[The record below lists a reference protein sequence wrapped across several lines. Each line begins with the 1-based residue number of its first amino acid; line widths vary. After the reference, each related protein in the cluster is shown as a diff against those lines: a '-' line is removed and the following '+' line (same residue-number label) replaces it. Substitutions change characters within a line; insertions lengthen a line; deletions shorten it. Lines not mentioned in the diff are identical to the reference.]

1 MPQEVTSAGTDI
13 QGGNINLAGDAMS
26 TAQAP
31 DDNQVKN
38 LPAPADNSS
47 NLAGMTGMNNNMNGM
62 NFMGGTGGANAFNP
76 NGINSVMNAMLMN
89 NAMQQQQQQQL
100 QQAQGM
106 NAMMGINPMMVPQ
119 MGQMGF
125 PQGVMNP
132 AMGMMGGMGNFNAMG
147 GGNMN
152 MPSVD
157 NSGTTAPNNN
167 APQGNGADNNG
178 SDLLAQLMMNPMAM
192 QMMAQGINPM
202 ILFGMGM
209 GGMAQNQL
217 GNANPFAALAM
228 GMNNMGTNVS
238 DGAGGVSFPMMANTA
253 PGGTTA
259 GGLTLPVMANAA
271 SGDSTVA
278 PAHLFAYNNN
288 TMMPRDM
295 GMVAREDGVLKQ
307 SVINLK
313 AGKNSTKKIKIKNKP
328 KRPLSAYNF
337 FFRDARARILDSIP
351 KPANKKKDSNDDGDV
366 KFDKKMGDEDDSDKE
381 EDAEKKD
388 EEKDL
393 NDTKA
398 IKNEEV
404 ADVQVLHDAV
414 SVKKGDEDDET
425 DDKKDY
431 DNVGVDGKKI
441 PHGKIGFENLAKEI
455 GKRWQNLEPD
465 EMEKFKKLADEDMTR
480 YKREMEAF
488 LAKEALATAAAG
500 DGNLM
505 AASVYTVFNTKRSDY
520 GGDDVKPK
528 KKRSKKISM
537 M

>member
-1 MPQEVTSAGTDI
+1 
-13 QGGNINLAGDAMS
+13 
-26 TAQAP
+26 
-31 DDNQVKN
+31 
-38 LPAPADNSS
+38 
-47 NLAGMTGMNNNMNGM
+47 
-62 NFMGGTGGANAFNP
+62 
-76 NGINSVMNAMLMN
+76 
-89 NAMQQQQQQQL
+89 
-100 QQAQGM
+100 
-106 NAMMGINPMMVPQ
+106 
-119 MGQMGF
+119 
-125 PQGVMNP
+125 
-132 AMGMMGGMGNFNAMG
+132 
-147 GGNMN
+147 
-152 MPSVD
+152 
-157 NSGTTAPNNN
+157 
-167 APQGNGADNNG
+167 
-178 SDLLAQLMMNPMAM
+178 MMNPMAM

-209 GGMAQNQL
+209 GGMAQNQF
-217 GNANPFAALAM
+217 GNANPLAALAM
-228 GMNNMGTNVS
+228 GMNNMGTNVP

-253 PGGTTA
+253 PGGTTS

-278 PAHLFAYNNN
+278 PAHLFAFNNN

-313 AGKNSTKKIKIKNKP
+313 AEKKSSKKIKIKNKP

-351 KPANKKKDSNDDGDV
+351 KPANKKKY
-366 KFDKKMGDEDDSDKE
+366 MGDEDDNDKE
-381 EDAEKKD
+381 EDAVKKD

-393 NDTKA
+393 KDTKA
-398 IKNEEV
+398 LNKEEV
-404 ADVQVLHDAV
+404 EETADVKVFHDAV
-414 SVKKGDEDDET
+414 SEEKGDEDDET

-431 DNVGVDGKKI
+431 DNVGEDGKKI

-505 AASVYTVFNTKRSDY
+505 ATSVYTVFNTKRSDY
-520 GGDDVKPK
+520 GSDNVKPK

-537 M
+537 I